1 MVEQRFQDSERI
13 LILSTTLDLALA
25 FIKVLV
31 GWLANSHALIADGIH
46 SLSDLF
52 TDLMA
57 WFFIQIA
64 DQAPD
69 ADHPYGHARFETF
82 GTMLL
87 GAILLAVAAT
97 IIYDGVVRLYN
108 IADVVAPGWIALV
121 VAAISIGTKEWLYR
135 VSRTT
140 GEKVQSKLLIA
151 NAWHHRSDALSS
163 IVVFIG
169 VGGAIVGIAWLE
181 MAASI
186 VVALMIA
193 RIGWK
198 FGRQSMA
205 ELVDTALSE
214 AEVSSIRK
222 HILTIEGVQGVHSLR
237 SRTMGAEVLLD
248 IHIQVAPSVSV
259 SEGHHI
265 GEWVTR
271 DLLQTFPK
279 VGDVVFHIDAEDD
292 ADAEGRDSP
301 VAIAPLRS
309 EVRAILDEAWKRVPT
324 SDSISQVTLH
334 YLNDGIN
341 VEIYLPRGLL
351 KSTDH
356 DAEGFEAALREA
368 VRDLLW
374 IRQISVWYG

>member
-1 MVEQRFQDSERI
+1 MVDKRFQDSQSI
-13 LILSTTLDLALA
+13 LVLSTILDLALA

-46 SLSDLF
+46 SLSDLL

-64 DQAPD
+64 DQEPD

-97 IIYDGVVRLYN
+97 IIYDAVLRIYD
-108 IADVVAPGWIALV
+108 IAAVIVPGWSALL
-121 VAAISIGTKEWLYR
+121 VAIVSIGTKEWLYR
-135 VSRTT
+135 ISRIT
-140 GEKVQSKLLIA
+140 GERVKSNLLIA
-151 NAWHHRSDALSS
+151 NAWHHRSDAFSS

-169 VGGAIVGIAWLE
+169 VGGAIIGIAWLE

-186 VVALMIA
+186 IVALMIA
-193 RIGWK
+193 QIGWK

-205 ELVDTALSE
+205 ELVDTALSTTDVT
-214 AEVSSIRK
+214 AIQK
-222 HILTIEGVQGVHSLR
+222 HILNIEGVQGVHSLR
-237 SRTMGAEVLLD
+237 SRMMGAEVLLD
-248 IHIQVAPSVSV
+248 IHIQVNPSVSV

-271 DLLQTFPK
+271 GLVQEFPK
-279 VGDVVFHIDAEDD
+279 IGDVVFHIDAEDD

-301 VAIAPLRS
+301 VPIAPLRS
-309 EVRAILDEAWKRVPT
+309 EVRAILNDAWKHVPMAE
-324 SDSISQVTLH
+324 SISQVTLH

-341 VEIYLPRGLL
+341 VEIYLPRALL
-351 KSTDH
+351 DRSDH
-356 DAEGFEAALREA
+356 NAEDFKVALRAA
-368 VRDLLW
+368 VRELLW

>member
-1 MVEQRFQDSERI
+1 MVEQRFQDSQRI
-13 LILSTTLDLALA
+13 LILSIILDLALA

-46 SLSDLF
+46 SLSDLL

-69 ADHPYGHARFETF
+69 AEHPYGHGRFETF

-87 GAILLAVAAT
+87 GGILLAVATT
-97 IIYDGVVRLYN
+97 IIYDGILRIYN
-108 IADVVAPGWIALV
+108 ISEVIIPGWTALLVAV
-121 VAAISIGTKEWLYR
+121 VSIGTKEWLYR
-135 VSRTT
+135 ISRST
-140 GEKVQSKLLIA
+140 GERVKSNLLVA

-169 VGGAIVGIAWLE
+169 VGGAIIGIAWLE

-186 VVALMIA
+186 IVALMIA

-214 AEVSSIRK
+214 TDVSAIQE
-222 HILTIEGVQGVHSLR
+222 HILTVDGVQGVHSLR
-237 SRTMGAEVLLD
+237 SRMMGADVLLD
-248 IHIQVAPSVSV
+248 IHIQVDPSVSV

-271 DLLQTFPK
+271 DLLQVFPK
-279 VGDVVFHIDAEDD
+279 ISDVVFHIDAEDD

-301 VAIAPLRS
+301 VPIAPLRS
-309 EVRAILDEAWKRVPT
+309 EVRPILDDAWKQVPM
-324 SDSISQVTLH
+324 SHYISQVTLH

-341 VEIYLPRGLL
+341 VEIYLPRALL
-351 KSTDH
+351 QRSDH
-356 DAEGFEAALREA
+356 DAEGFKLALSEA
-368 VRDLLW
+368 VRELLW